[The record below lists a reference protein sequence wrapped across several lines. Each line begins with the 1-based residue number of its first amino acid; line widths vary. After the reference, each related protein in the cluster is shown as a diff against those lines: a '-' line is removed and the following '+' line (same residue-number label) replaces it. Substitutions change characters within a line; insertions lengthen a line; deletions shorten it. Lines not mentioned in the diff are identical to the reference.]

1 MAAYIGTDPSTG
13 TGILKRAFVE
23 PLDAGSLTRDRT
35 VPNHPL
41 LNIAVR
47 AARKAG
53 DVIARGIDR
62 FDTFTVS
69 EKAPNDFVTD
79 IDRIAERRI
88 IDTIRKIYP
97 DHAILAEESGAHGRN
112 DFEWIIDPL
121 DGTAN
126 FMHGFPHVAVSIAV
140 RHRGRIEHGVVF
152 DPLRQEL
159 FMASRGSGGR
169 INDRRLRVA
178 VKSDL
183 KGALLGS
190 GLPFREFERSDLH
203 HAALKALMSKSA
215 QIRRSGS
222 AALDLAYVAAGRLN
236 GFWESG
242 LAPWDIAAGA
252 LLVQEAGG
260 IVADPDGGD
269 DYLRSGAVVAA
280 NPKVLR
286 AMLPHLRHG
295 PAAPVDPRETRR
307 TEPRATTG
315 PETAPPEKRLR
326 LSTPRHGGP
335 TAPAD
340 PRKTRKT
347 EPRATTRPEPPPTEK
362 HRRPS
367 KPRRNVPARPS
378 ASGDGRLP
386 GPDAKLPI
394 TLVPSPAEIFRKA
407 LMRTKQAWIL
417 VKYRD
422 GREEVR
428 RWTAPRISATSNI
441 IGNLRSRPEFQ
452 GAAWRQNGIAS
463 VQVSIRR
470 P

>member
-1 MAAYIGTDPSTG
+1 M
-13 TGILKRAFVE
+13 
-23 PLDAGSLTRDRT
+23 
-35 VPNHPL
+35 PNHPL

-62 FDTFTVS
+62 FDTFAVS

-79 IDRIAERRI
+79 VDRIAEQRI
-88 IDTIRKIYP
+88 IDTIRKSYP

-140 RHRGRIEHGVVF
+140 RHRGRIEHAVVF

-159 FMASRGSGGR
+159 FTASRGSGGR
-169 INDRRLRVA
+169 IGDRRLRVA
-178 VKSDL
+178 VKSGL

-190 GLPFREFERSDLH
+190 GLPFREFERFDLH

-222 AALDLAYVAAGRLN
+222 AALDLAYVAAGRLD

-242 LAPWDIAAGA
+242 LAPWDIAAGT

-269 DYLRSGAVVAA
+269 DYLRSGAVAAA

-295 PAAPVDPRETRR
+295 PAAPAGPRKARK

-315 PETAPPEKRLR
+315 PETAPPEKRQR
-326 LSTPRHGGP
+326 SSTPRRDSP
-335 TAPAD
+335 PAPAGS
-340 PRKTRKT
+340 RKARKT
-347 EPRATTRPEPPPTEK
+347 ERRTTARPETPPPGK

-367 KPRRNVPARPS
+367 KPRRDVPARPS
-378 ASGDGRLP
+378 TPGGGRPP
-386 GPDAKLPI
+386 GPDARLPI

-452 GAAWRQNGIAS
+452 GGAWRQNGIAS
-463 VQVSIRR
+463 VRVSIRR